1 MNISR
6 RDMPIRVLSAAIA
19 MNARRARSVVRSPLK
34 THQLA
39 LLVHLDEERRLAR
52 AAEVVGLTQPA
63 ASKLL
68 RQIETTLDVKIFER
82 HARGLVPTCYG
93 EILIRHARL
102 ALSELRL
109 AHEEIAAL
117 RAGRSG
123 KAAVGTITDPGTT
136 LVPLAIARVKERH
149 PDTLVQVDIDSSREL
164 VRRLLQ
170 GHLDVV
176 VARLLDAETAD
187 ELTYEPLATDEP
199 HAVIASAKH
208 PLVGR
213 RDVDLEDL
221 IEQPWVLPPPGSLVR
236 DKLTAM
242 FLQEGLPQPSNI
254 VEASSLP
261 VVATLLMHSQMVVA
275 LPESAVRSY
284 CDAGMLA
291 VLVRNLPLGV
301 GGFGLI
307 TRRSSK
313 LAPAAQLMLEALRD
327 LGALMYPGQEPS

>member
-6 RDMPIRVLSAAIA
+6 RDMPIRAFPAAMA
-19 MNARRARSVVRSPLK
+19 MSARRARPLVRSPLK

-68 RQIETTLDVKIFER
+68 RQIETTLDVRIFER

-123 KAAVGTITDPGTT
+123 KAAVGTITDPGIT
-136 LVPLAIARVKERH
+136 LVPQAIARVKERH

-164 VRRLLQ
+164 VSRLLA
-170 GHLDVV
+170 GHLDMV

-187 ELTYEPLATDEP
+187 ELTYEPLAADEP
-199 HAVIASAKH
+199 HAVIASASH

-213 RDVDLEDL
+213 PDVELEDL

-261 VVATLLMHSQMVVA
+261 VIATLLMHSHMVVA
-275 LPESAVRSY
+275 LPETAVRSY
-284 CDAGMLA
+284 CEVGMLA

-327 LGALMYPGQEPS
+327 LAAVMYPGQEPS